1 MSKFIAVNDSNFQSE
16 VLDYT
21 DTPVLVKFWAPWC
34 GPCKVMTPI
43 AEQVADTRGDSD
55 LRFVDINVDDA
66 VDTTTSLGIRG
77 VPTVMLFNKGQKVA
91 TAQGAL
97 NRPQLEAFID
107 QHI

>member
-1 MSKFIAVNDSNFQSE
+1 MSKFIDVNDSNFQKD
-16 VLDYT
+16 VLEYT

-43 AEQVADTRGDSD
+43 AEQVAAARSDDD

-66 VDTTTSLGIRG
+66 VNVTQSLSIRG
-77 VPTVMLFNKGQKVA
+77 VPTVMLFNKGQRIAAV
-91 TAQGAL
+91 TGGL
-97 NRPQLEAFID
+97 NRQQLEAFID

>member
-1 MSKFIAVNDSNFQSE
+1 MSKFINVDDSNFQKE
-16 VLDYT
+16 VLEYS

-43 AEQVADTRGDSD
+43 AEQVADARGDNN

-66 VDTTTSLGIRG
+66 AEVTQSLSIRG
-77 VPTVMLFNKGQKVA
+77 VPTVMLFNKGQRVA
-91 TAQGAL
+91 SVTGGL
-97 NRPQLEAFID
+97 NRQQLEAFID